1 MRLED
6 KVIQYLDKWFKENK
20 NYKYQW
26 TNSKLGKALKKN
38 LIESG
43 NWKRKSREPIAL
55 PKELN
60 DNKIKPKFV
69 YCTSKDFEDF
79 DQ

>member
-6 KVIQYLDKWFKENK
+6 KIIQYLDKWFKENQ

-26 TNSKLGKALKKN
+26 TNSKLGKALKRN

-43 NWKRKSREPIAL
+43 N
-55 PKELN
+55 
-60 DNKIKPKFV
+60 
-69 YCTSKDFEDF
+69 
-79 DQ
+79 